1 MTDPVSNVG
10 RRAQSDP
17 SVRSA
22 MEKTDPKSA
31 KPAVALDAVPAKPAA
46 GSDAV
51 QLSNI
56 SARAMGEPDFDRV
69 KVESIKKAIQDGQ
82 YPLNPRRIAESFQA
96 LEQMISE

>member
-1 MTDPVSNVG
+1 
-10 RRAQSDP
+10 
-17 SVRSA
+17 
-22 MEKTDPKSA
+22 MEKTDRQST
-31 KPAVALDAVPAKPAA
+31 KPSVALDAAPAKPAA

-56 SARAMGEPDFDRV
+56 TARAMGEPDFDRV
-69 KVESIKKAIQDGQ
+69 KVESIKRAIQDGQ